1 MAARGAHKVGAR
13 GRSRCV
19 PRQRLHNGACCRV
32 RSPAAC
38 TAGMSES
45 SPVCDQGQVY
55 TTGHDY
61 GGLQWCCIG
70 LTALQTHLHPSN
82 LASNA
87 LAALYTSVAGGFVSS
102 PRAVSVSFSAGGPST
117 EAARGRCDPRLC
129 AMGRNASLLALK
141 TTERPRYDLQQHT
154 DFIHRQTC
162 LVFALLP
169 PTCRAPGKLNVRQPG
184 S

>member
-13 GRSRCV
+13 GRSKCV
-19 PRQRLHNGACCRV
+19 PRQCLHNGACCRV
-32 RSPAAC
+32 RSTAAC
-38 TAGMSES
+38 RDSMSES
-45 SPVCDQGQVY
+45 SPACDLGQAY

-70 LTALQTHLHPSN
+70 LTALQTHLQPSN

-87 LAALYTSVAGGFVSS
+87 LAALYTSVAGGCVSS
-102 PRAVSVSFSAGGPST
+102 PRAVSISFSAGGSST

-129 AMGRNASLLALK
+129 AMGSNASLLALK
-141 TTERPRYDLQQHT
+141 TTERPRHDLQQHP
-154 DFIHRQTC
+154 DFIHGSTC

-169 PTCRAPGKLNVRQPG
+169 PTCRAPVKLNVLQPG
-184 S
+184 L